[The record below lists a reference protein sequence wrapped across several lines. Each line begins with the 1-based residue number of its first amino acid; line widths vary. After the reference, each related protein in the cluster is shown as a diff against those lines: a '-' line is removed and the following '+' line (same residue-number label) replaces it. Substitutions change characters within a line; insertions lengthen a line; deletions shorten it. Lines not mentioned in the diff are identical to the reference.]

1 MTSHVATAA
10 GSLPAAE
17 LGITLPHEH
26 VFVLSPE
33 FQSNYPGLWDPEAG
47 IQRAIRELTRAYELG
62 IRTIVDMTVLGQGR
76 DVRKVARVAAA
87 SPVNF
92 VLATGVYSVDGIPA
106 FARFRGPGCPIE
118 AEEPL
123 IDLLV
128 SDIVDG
134 IGGLDIRAA
143 LVKFAC
149 EQLPL
154 DAAASRM
161 AAVVAEVSRRTGVP
175 VVVHS
180 NPANCNGLELIRLV
194 TREGVPADRVVISHA
209 GDSADL
215 DYLRALADTGCYLGY
230 DRYGMTPFASDEQR
244 NATLVELIRRGHLH
258 QLLLSQDNA
267 SHIDYLTLEQRAQ
280 VYPEWSYT
288 HLMERVLPRLRERHG
303 LDDGIIATLM
313 ESNPQRLLSP
323 VHWDTAFAQPEV
335 FDGIVG

>member
-1 MTSHVATAA
+1 MASYVATAA

-17 LGITLPHEH
+17 LGVTLPHEH
-26 VFVLSPE
+26 LFVLSPE
-33 FQSNYPGLWDPEAG
+33 FQSNYPGLWDREAG
-47 IQRAIRELTRAYELG
+47 VERAIQELARAYEFG
-62 IRTIVDMTVLGQGR
+62 VRTIVDMTVLGQGR
-76 DVRKVARVAAA
+76 DVRLAARVAAA
-87 SPVNF
+87 TPINL

-175 VVVHS
+175 VVVHTNPS
-180 NPANCNGLELIRLV
+180 NRNGLELVRLV
-194 TREGVPADRVVISHA
+194 TRAGVPANRIVISHA

-215 DYLRALADTGCYLGY
+215 DYLRSLADTGCYIGY
-230 DRYGMTPFASDEQR
+230 DRYGMTPFAPDEQR
-244 NATLVELIRRGHLH
+244 NATLAELIRRGHLT

-267 SHIDYLTLEQRAQ
+267 SHIDYLTLEQRAE

-288 HLMERVLPRLRERHG
+288 HLFERVLPRLRERYQ
-303 LDDGIIATLM
+303 LDDAIIATLM
-313 ESNPQRLLSP
+313 EANPQRLLTP
-323 VHWDTAFAQPEV
+323 VIWDSQLDQSEISHALTH
-335 FDGIVG
+335 